1 MCGIH
6 AARKIQCN
14 DDRAAR
20 ARNRD
25 LTGSIEHRSAEITGI
40 VGTKHRIDDNAASER
55 SGGYQPCGKLAFG
68 SRVWRAGAGNL
79 THPNIHASCIERG
92 SERPAVAA
100 VVTWSRDYS
109 HALAELLRI
118 AGAQY
123 ARSIERRGAHEC
135 ARRNSR
141 RYRSSVERNGFFSIY
156 DAGRHWMDGY
166 GSDERLAVPRIP
178 ELKSF
183 KEIVHVAELLA
194 GISRLAGQ
202 EAKIDESKD
211 YGSDVIR

>member
-20 ARNRD
+20 ARTRD
-25 LTGSIEHRSAEITGI
+25 LTGSIEHRPAEITGI
-40 VGTKHRIDDNAASER
+40 AGTKHRIDDNAARER
-55 SGGYQPCGKLAFG
+55 SSGYQPCGKLTFG
-68 SRVWRAGAGNL
+68 GRVWRAGAGNL
-79 THPNIHASCIERG
+79 THLDFHASRIERG
-92 SERPAVAA
+92 SERPSIAA
-100 VVTWSRDYS
+100 VVAWSCDDSY
-109 HALAELLRI
+109 ATAGLFRI
-118 AGAQY
+118 ASAQY

-141 RYRSSVERNGFFSIY
+141 RYCSCVER
-156 DAGRHWMDGY
+156 Y

-194 GISRLAGQ
+194 GIGRLAGQ
-202 EAKIDESKD
+202 EAKIDESED